1 MAWYEKLKSG
11 KYRGGWWGPPGSAA
25 DGVGRRKLYT
35 PAYERMLDALDEAK
49 DQEQK
54 QKRKA
59 QRARGALPARITW
72 GEWWDLISAD
82 RDRESDSDRTDDQLV
97 RAYIRPQWG
106 EVPLN
111 EIMQSGDDALGA
123 QEWVRKLEAGTAPV
137 EIVRPGWK
145 SKKLSPSYVQR
156 IWSVFS
162 WSINSA
168 IPEVL
173 SASPIA
179 KVKLP
184 QRQRRVKKFVTEA
197 EAEQLTAKGKLRQD
211 YADAV
216 AFALETGLRPG
227 ELTGLHAHRI
237 DWGSAVLTIAETYVF
252 RQKKI
257 RGWPKDGDVR
267 EVPLTPKAV
276 EILKRRLDGREL
288 KQPCGVPHFRDE
300 PCSNV
305 LVFITDATPGAS
317 SGGRPL
323 HRDVLALA
331 MKGAAKKAGTEPKSG
346 YALRRG
352 FATRAADGGLDAFAL
367 ADVMGHADITMVQE
381 YVQASAGRRGRV
393 LAALGGAP
401 EQAAP
406 APQQPAAEQPP
417 AGTVAEFV
425 LDRVREAELAAL
437 HLVQGSARGTQP
449 AADQRRADLAEI
461 RTSVERLTRRG
472 ITDNY
477 FLRVLAGAYSDDP
490 DFRQE
495 WAAP

>member
-1 MAWYEKLKSG
+1 
-11 KYRGGWWGPPGSAA
+11 
-25 DGVGRRKLYT
+25 
-35 PAYERMLDALDEAK
+35 MLDALDEAK
-49 DQEQK
+49 AQEQK

-59 QRARGALPARITW
+59 QRARGAIPARITW
-72 GEWWDLISAD
+72 GDWWDLISED
-82 RDRESDSDRTDDQLV
+82 RDRESDSDRTDAQIV

-106 EVPLN
+106 AVPLN
-111 EIMQSGDDALGA
+111 EIVPSGDDRFGA

-145 SKKLSPSYVQR
+145 PRKLSASYVQR

-162 WSINSA
+162 WSINAA
-168 IPEVL
+168 IPEIL

-184 QRQRRVKKFVTEA
+184 QRNRRVKKFVSA
-197 EAEQLTAKGKLRQD
+197 DEAEQLVAKGGLRQD

-216 AFALETGLRPG
+216 AFGLETGLRPG

-237 DWGSAVLTIAETYVF
+237 DWNAAVLTVAETYVF
-252 RQKKI
+252 RSKKI

-276 EILKRRLDGREL
+276 EILRRRVDGREL
-288 KQPCGVPHFRDE
+288 RQPCGVPHFRGEACD
-300 PCSNV
+300 NA
-305 LVFITDATPGAS
+305 LVFLTEPTPGAS

-331 MKGAAKKAGTEPKSG
+331 MKGAAQRAGTEPKSG

-352 FATRAADGGLDAFAL
+352 FATRLADGGLDAFAL

-393 LAALGGAP
+393 LAALGSTP

-406 APQQPAAEQPP
+406 EPQQSAAGHSP

-425 LDRVREAELAAL
+425 LDRVREAELATL
-437 HLVQGSARGTQP
+437 HLIQGSARGTQ
-449 AADQRRADLAEI
+449 AAAEQRRTELAEI

-477 FLRVLAGAYSDDP
+477 FLRVLAGAYADDP

-495 WAAP
+495 WAVS

>member
-1 MAWYEKLKSG
+1 
-11 KYRGGWWGPPGSAA
+11 
-25 DGVGRRKLYT
+25 
-35 PAYERMLDALDEAK
+35 MLDALDEAK

-72 GEWWDLISAD
+72 GDWWNVVSDD
-82 RDRESDSDRTDDQLV
+82 RDRESDSDRTDDQIV

-106 EVPLN
+106 NVPLN
-111 EIMQSGDDALGA
+111 EIVQSGDDRLGA

-145 SKKLSPSYVQR
+145 PRKLSASYVQR

-162 WSINSA
+162 WSINAA

-184 QRQRRVKKFVTEA
+184 QRKRRVKKFVTEA
-197 EAEQLTAKGKLRQD
+197 EAEQLAAKGGLRQD

-216 AFALETGLRPG
+216 AFGLETGLRPG

-237 DWGSAVLTIAETYVF
+237 NWDAGVLTVAETYVF

-257 RGWPKDGDVR
+257 RGWPKDKDTR

-276 EILKRRLDGREL
+276 EILRRRLDGREL

-300 PCSNV
+300 PCNNV
-305 LVFITDATPGAS
+305 LVFLTDPTPPFS

-331 MKGAAKKAGTEPKSG
+331 MKGAAERAGTEPKSG

-367 ADVMGHADITMVQE
+367 ADVMGHADIAMVQE

-393 LAALGGAP
+393 LAALGGTGQ
-401 EQAAP
+401 QAAP
-406 APQQPAAEQPP
+406 APQPPTGEHPP
-417 AGTVAEFV
+417 ADDVADFV
-425 LDRVREAELAAL
+425 LQRVREAELAAL
-437 HLVQGSARGTQP
+437 HLIQASPRGAQ
-449 AADQRRADLAEI
+449 AAAEQRRDELAEI
-461 RTSVERLTRRG
+461 RTSVERLTGRG
-472 ITDNY
+472 IRDNFY
-477 FLRVLAGAYSDDP
+477 LRVLAGAYADDP

-495 WAAP
+495 WAVS